1 MFGYICSYFIGIL
14 YMYIYINVYVYMY
27 TYIYTHTIYML
38 SLSHHNSVILG
49 DLAIVI
55 CHFQFLVHPDKT
67 KQNNKGSIIPF
78 KPH

>member
-14 YMYIYINVYVYMY
+14 YIYIYKRICIYVYIY
-27 TYIYTHTIYML
+27 TYIFIYTDTHTIYML

-49 DLAIVI
+49 GLAIVI

-67 KQNNKGSIIPF
+67 KQK
-78 KPH
+78 